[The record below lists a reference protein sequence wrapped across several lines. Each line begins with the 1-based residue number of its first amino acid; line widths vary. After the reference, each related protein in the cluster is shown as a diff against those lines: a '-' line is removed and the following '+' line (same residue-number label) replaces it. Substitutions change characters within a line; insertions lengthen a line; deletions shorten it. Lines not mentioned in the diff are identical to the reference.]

1 VHKTHLNWFY
11 RGEACLLA
19 SFAIVIL
26 ISAYY
31 YS

>member
-1 VHKTHLNWFY
+1 LNWFY
-11 RGEACLLA
+11 RGEAFLLA